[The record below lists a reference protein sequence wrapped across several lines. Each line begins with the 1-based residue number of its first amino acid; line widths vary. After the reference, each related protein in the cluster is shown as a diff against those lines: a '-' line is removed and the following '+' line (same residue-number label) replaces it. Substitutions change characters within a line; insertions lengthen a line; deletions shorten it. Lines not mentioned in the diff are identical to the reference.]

1 MEEHKTDT
9 SLEKVVVH
17 DHSYPKLHVLEAR
30 NLKFVNLCQ
39 PLPTIHLFAKE
50 DVDES
55 QNDTSS
61 GCKRQKLDPAQV
73 GDMQGDID
81 VEEDELDVLSVVKA
95 PDLPLD
101 DNKVRSVMVECEKYV
116 NLVRLVTKH
125 QHQEEMYV
133 FVCLCVHTCTL
144 LCACFSSD
152 TQAPIESW
160 SATIGH
166 DEFKA
171 ISSYKKL

>member
-1 MEEHKTDT
+1 MEEHKEDS

-17 DHSYPKLHVLEAR
+17 DHSYPKLHVFEAR
-30 NLKFVNLCQ
+30 SLKFVNLCQ

-50 DVDES
+50 GVDES

-61 GCKRQKLDPAQV
+61 GCKRQKLDPALV

-81 VEEDELDVLSVVKA
+81 VEGEDELDVLSVDKA

-101 DNKVRSVMVECEKYV
+101 DNRVRSVMVECEKYV

-133 FVCLCVHTCTL
+133 YVCLCVRTCT
-144 LCACFSSD
+144 CVCFSSD

-160 SATIGH
+160 SVTIGH

-171 ISSYKKL
+171 ISSHKKL